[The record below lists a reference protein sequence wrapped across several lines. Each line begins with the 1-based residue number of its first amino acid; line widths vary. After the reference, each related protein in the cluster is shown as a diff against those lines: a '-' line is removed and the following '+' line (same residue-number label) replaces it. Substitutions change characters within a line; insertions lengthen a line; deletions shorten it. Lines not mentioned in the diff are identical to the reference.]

1 MSNGKKEAE
10 EVTEKKELSK
20 EQRIKREVTRLRRV
34 FKDLDKNALQVVEPL
49 IKSAAFMTVTLADL
63 ELTISEEGCISEYK
77 NGENQFGLKK
87 SAAFDAYTSTI
98 KNYMAAIK
106 QIIEIAP
113 DGTGSD
119 ELSNFM
125 VGK

>member
-1 MSNGKKEAE
+1 MMAARKTKENNTREARICEELDRLNSLLSISKDEMSPKVKAA
-10 EVTEKKELSK
+10 
-20 EQRIKREVTRLRRV
+20 KRL
-34 FKDLDKNALQVVEPL
+34 VENV
-49 IKSAAFMTVTLADL
+49 AFMAIHLQDL
-63 ELTISEEGCISEYK
+63 QSEINKNGCTEQYK

-113 DGTGSD
+113 DGTDSD

-125 VGK
+125 GGK

>member
-1 MSNGKKEAE
+1 MMAARKTKENNTRESRICE
-10 EVTEKKELSK
+10 ELDRLNSLLSISK
-20 EQRIKREVTRLRRV
+20 DETSPKVKAAKR
-34 FKDLDKNALQVVEPL
+34 L
-49 IKSAAFMTVTLADL
+49 IENVAFMAIHLQDL
-63 ELTISEEGCISEYK
+63 QSEINKNGCTEQYK

-113 DGTGSD
+113 EGTDSD
-119 ELSNFM
+119 ELSTFM

>member
-1 MSNGKKEAE
+1 MPSRKTKENKSRESRIFE
-10 EVTEKKELSK
+10 ELERLNSLLDASGDTTSPKVKAA
-20 EQRIKREVTRLRRV
+20 KR
-34 FKDLDKNALQVVEPL
+34 L
-49 IKSAAFMTVTLADL
+49 IENIAFMSVHLQDL
-63 ELTISEEGCISEYK
+63 QEEINKNGCTEQYK

-113 DGTGSD
+113 DGVEED
-119 ELSNFM
+119 ELASFM
-125 VGK
+125 VTK